1 MSFTAAM
8 PPYNASDP
16 TASFLNASCLDFLLI
31 ELVPLAYRVTNELE
45 PPSDTASSSSGSPP
59 PPGDAASRGGLD
71 DEDER
76 EAASY
81 RLDMLGYRVGQG
93 LVERLVPPRVPF
105 LPSFSPLQKV
115 GCSNRA
121 PRPSSSGLH
130 L

>member
-8 PPYNASDP
+8 PPYNTSDP

-45 PPSDTASSSSGSPP
+45 PPLDAASSSPGSPP

-71 DEDER
+71 EEDER

-93 LVERLVPPRVPF
+93 LVER
-105 LPSFSPLQKV
+105 
-115 GCSNRA
+115 
-121 PRPSSSGLH
+121 
-130 L
+130 